1 MTHGR
6 ADRDRRTSHRSH
18 GRPWRSGCCGWGD
31 AGNGSD
37 KHLNPNRLYRS
48 GRNRYLT
55 GVCGGIAEYLGV
67 EGWLVRVF
75 AVIALMMFPP
85 PTLIGYIIV
94 SLVLP
99 RAPDDLYRDAGEQEF
114 WRDVRVDPSRK
125 FSELRHRFRELERRL
140 QRTEA
145 YVTSKSFRLNRDIN
159 KL

>member
-1 MTHGR
+1 MTHRHAWHGE
-6 ADRDRRTSHRSH
+6 RR
-18 GRPWRSGCCGWGD
+18 GC
-31 AGNGSD
+31 NGASNGHD
-37 KHLNPNRLYRS
+37 KQPNPSRLYRS
-48 GRNRYLT
+48 ARNRYLT

-75 AVIALMMFPP
+75 ALVALMMFPP

-99 RAPDDLYRDAGEQEF
+99 RAPDDLYRDAREQEF

-125 FSELRHRFRELERRL
+125 FSELRHRFRELDRRL
-140 QRTEA
+140 QRAEA